1 MRWSFLCGGAALL
14 VAAGLL
20 SACASGG
27 GNAVENKAR
36 MAPISFN
43 EIPGWADDRQGEA
56 LVAFKRS
63 CPKLITGAETK
74 IVTDGG
80 EKTVTA
86 AEWKAICDAA
96 NGVKDTD
103 TRASRRF
110 FEENFRPLVVQS
122 PGNFTGYFEPELRG
136 SRAPSRIYTVP
147 VYRRPPDL
155 GDGPYYT
162 RAEIEQG
169 ALKGKGLEIAWVQ
182 DPVALFEVQVQG
194 SGRIHLAEGGMLSIG
209 FDGSNNRPYTAIGGV
224 LADMGVMPREDANW
238 PAIRNWLKRNPQKG
252 REVMRKNERYIFFK
266 DTRSTAAAGSQG
278 VPLTAQRSLA
288 VDPRFTPYGTPIW
301 IDTQRPVIG
310 KPGQVEVYRRLLIA
324 QDSGAAIKGPA
335 RGDVFFGGGANAVGL
350 GRPHGGQRPGHRAGT
365 QPRLTRDGIIRNR
378 PVAPHFCGCHGARR
392 VQFARQPSPAPR
404 RAFRHLPRRPVP
416 AVRRLRGGEA
426 ARGCGLHRRGAAPA
440 GMLRTAGL

>member
-1 MRWSFLCGGAALL
+1 
-14 VAAGLL
+14 
-20 SACASGG
+20 
-27 GNAVENKAR
+27 
-36 MAPISFN
+36 MAPISYN
-43 EIPGWADDRQGEA
+43 EIPGWADDRQSEA

-63 CPKLITGAETK
+63 CPKLTAGPETK

-86 AEWKAICDAA
+86 AEWKRICDAA
-96 NGVKDTD
+96 NAAKDAD
-103 TRASRRF
+103 ARAARGF
-110 FEENFRPLVVQS
+110 FEENFRPLVVQA
-122 PGNFTGYFEPELRG
+122 PGQFTGYFEPEMRG

-194 SGRIHLAEGGMLSIG
+194 SGRIHLTEGGTLSIG
-209 FDGSNNRPYTAIGGV
+209 FDGSNNRPYTAIGNV
-224 LADMGVMPREDANW
+224 LADMGVMRREDVNW
-238 PAIRNWLKRNPQKG
+238 PAIRNWLKRNPQQG

-278 VPLTAQRSLA
+278 VPLTAQRSMA

-301 IDTQRPVIG
+301 IDTQRPVAG
-310 KPGQVEVYRRLLIA
+310 KPGQVEPYRRLVIA

-335 RGDVFFGGGANAVGL
+335 RGDVFFGGGANAADWAGRMVGT
-350 GRPHGGQRPGHRAGT
+350 GQAIVLIP
-365 QPRLTRDGIIRNR
+365 NR
-378 PVAPHFCGCHGARR
+378 G
-392 VQFARQPSPAPR
+392 
-404 RAFRHLPRRPVP
+404 
-416 AVRRLRGGEA
+416 
-426 ARGCGLHRRGAAPA
+426 
-440 GMLRTAGL
+440 